1 MPRRQRKQGKF
12 WPPVRAMIWDKAQQL
27 YQMEQTKMG
36 DDFKGITAERSEL
49 REAGYFYQAK
59 LIILR
64 NLWRQKKG
72 LPTIEEEEA
81 MHGNI

>member
-1 MPRRQRKQGKF
+1 
-12 WPPVRAMIWDKAQQL
+12 MIWDKAQQL
-27 YQMEQTKMG
+27 YQMEQTKMR

-59 LIILR
+59 LIVLR

-72 LPTIEEEEA
+72 LQTIEEEEA
-81 MHGNI
+81 MHGDI